1 MPKGSIAEVQVT
13 YARLTQEVNRYKE
26 KENKLIYKVY
36 PIRKYNHTYFLA
48 ICSSTQLNSNKF

>member
-36 PIRKYNHTYFLA
+36 TIPKIQSHVFSSNMLFN
-48 ICSSTQLNSNKF
+48 STQLK

>member
-36 PIRKYNHTYFLA
+36 PIPKIQSHVFSSNMLFN
-48 ICSSTQLNSNKF
+48 STQLK